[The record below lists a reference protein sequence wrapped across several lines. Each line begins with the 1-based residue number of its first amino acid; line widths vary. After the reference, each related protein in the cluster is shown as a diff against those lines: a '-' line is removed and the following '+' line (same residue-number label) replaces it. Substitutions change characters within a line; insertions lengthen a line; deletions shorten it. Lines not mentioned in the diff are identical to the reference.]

1 MKPDKLDELLIDGLA
16 DKVLTAIEANGHMAA
31 SWIRDKRAE
40 IGKQSRT
47 EVLRWV
53 CLSLDSTN
61 IEIAALAIGVSVE
74 DLKATGRVL
83 RKT

>member
-1 MKPDKLDELLIDGLA
+1 MDGLA
-16 DKVLTAIEANGHMAA
+16 ENVINAIEEAGHMDP
-31 SWIRDKRAE
+31 SWIADKRAE
-40 IGKQSRT
+40 IGNETRS

-53 CLSLDSTN
+53 CLSLDQTN
-61 IEIAALAIGVSVE
+61 LEHAAKAIGVSVE

>member
-1 MKPDKLDELLIDGLA
+1 MDALA
-16 DKVLTAIEANGHMAA
+16 ENVINAIEAAGHMAP
-31 SWIRDKRAE
+31 SWIADKRAE
-40 IGKQSRT
+40 YGKAERA

-53 CLSLDSTN
+53 CLSLDPAN
-61 IEIAALAIGVSVE
+61 IEHAARAIGVSVE

>member
-1 MKPDKLDELLIDGLA
+1 MDGLA
-16 DKVLTAIEANGHMAA
+16 EKVLDAIASHGHMAP
-31 SWIRDKRAE
+31 SWIKDQRAE
-40 IGKQSRT
+40 YGQKDRS

-61 IEIAALAIGVSVE
+61 MEHAAKAIGVSVE

>member
-1 MKPDKLDELLIDGLA
+1 MDGLA
-16 DKVLTAIEANGHMAA
+16 EKVLDAIEAHGHMAPD
-31 SWIRDKRAE
+31 WITDKRAE
-40 IGKQSRT
+40 YGNSERS

-61 IEIAALAIGVSVE
+61 MKHAADAIGVDVE
-74 DLKATGRVL
+74 DLRATGRVL